1 MWKSIL
7 NNLVWKKKGKNFKK
21 ISLGICAMD
30 NKTKAKPMKE
40 ILNRLPEELFE
51 IFVFG
56 DDVILNS
63 PIEDWPVVEVS
74 K

>member
-1 MWKSIL
+1 
-7 NNLVWKKKGKNFKK
+7 
-21 ISLGICAMD
+21 MD
-30 NKTKAKPMKE
+30 KKTKAKPMKE

-63 PIEDWPVVEVS
+63 PIEDWPVVEV
-74 K
+74 